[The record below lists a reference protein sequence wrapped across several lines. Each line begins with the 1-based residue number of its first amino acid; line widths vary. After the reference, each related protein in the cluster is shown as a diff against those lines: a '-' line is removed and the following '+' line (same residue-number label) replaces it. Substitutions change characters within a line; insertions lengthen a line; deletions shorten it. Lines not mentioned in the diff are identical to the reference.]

1 MFYFIGKNMKGVLM
15 AMSTV
20 EQLVAEIDKLSLD
33 EQKELFDQLAD
44 TLDLLGWFKL
54 NEVTFY

>member
-1 MFYFIGKNMKGVLM
+1 M
-15 AMSTV
+15 AMSSV